1 MSEHQGKER
10 MIDRRTFLKY
20 SGMLGIGVA
29 AGSVMPLSECVAFDR
44 KLYKVT
50 RTRPAM
56 GTFVAVTVMHPSQA
70 EADDVIEKVFDEMKR
85 VSALMDRY
93 NSSSAI
99 GTLNRDGYLADIPG
113 EVAEVVGRSLQFH
126 QASGGAFDITV
137 KPVVDFYKE
146 YFAAHGNAPVQ
157 SEVESMLTLVDG
169 SAVQFDGRSIRLT
182 KEGMGITL
190 DGIAKGYV
198 IDCGARVLQR
208 HGIKHGLINAGG
220 DIRAIG
226 GKDGCAPWKVAV
238 QNPDKEGPYADLIT
252 MVDGAIAT
260 SGNYEVYFDKEKLY
274 HHIVGPR
281 TGRSPLQ
288 IDSVTVMASSVMDAD
303 ALSTAVFVLD
313 PQVGK
318 RFIEN
323 MPGTE
328 CLILTSENQKIASSG
343 WPSA

>member
-1 MSEHQGKER
+1 MSEHQGNQG

-29 AGSVMPLSECVAFDR
+29 ASGLMPLSECVAFDR

-50 RTRPAM
+50 RTRMAM
-56 GTFVAVTVMHPSQA
+56 GTFVAVTAMHPSQA
-70 EADDVIEKVFDEMKR
+70 EADDAIGNVFKEMDR

-99 GTLNRDGYLADIPG
+99 GTLNRDGYLAGIPA
-113 EVAEVVGRSLQFH
+113 EVADVVGRSLHFH
-126 QASGGAFDITV
+126 KMSDGAFDVTV
-137 KPVVDFYKE
+137 KPLVDLYKD
-146 YFAAHGNAPVQ
+146 YFAAHGTAPADG
-157 SEVESMLTLVDG
+157 EVEKILKLVDG
-169 SAVQFDGRSIRLT
+169 SAVQFDGKNIRLA

-198 IDCGARVLQR
+198 IDCGARVLER

-226 GKDGCAPWKVAV
+226 GKDSTAPWKVAV
-238 QNPDKEGPYADLIT
+238 QNPEKVGPYADVIT
-252 MVDGAIAT
+252 MVNGAIAT

-274 HHIVGPR
+274 HHIVNPK
-281 TGRSPLQ
+281 TARSPHESN
-288 IDSVTVMASSVMDAD
+288 SVTVLASNVMDAD
-303 ALSTAVFVLD
+303 ALSTTVFVLE
-313 PQVGK
+313 PAAGK

-323 MPGTE
+323 MPNTE
-328 CLILTSENQKIASSG
+328 CLILSAANQKIASSG
-343 WPSA
+343 WPTA